1 MHHSNHSQLPKIAL
15 FVCRSWLP
23 KGSTTGHHWWWPGD
37 RKRLCTSPSSSDEWP
52 HACAGGS
59 WPTHTN
65 MGEQQASLV
74 GDGSSGA
81 ASAPTK
87 LLGSGAV
94 VARAARRPALGP
106 GGHTPTPAGPPAKWL
121 LLAPPIGCWLWTEG
135 ALWLVG
141 VGAAWGPQAGAV
153 APLAARFW
161 WLPLQNQRPSS
172 RVRSDGG
179 SLVVCA
185 ATTKPLLSLPSP
197 HTMP

>member
-1 MHHSNHSQLPKIAL
+1 
-15 FVCRSWLP
+15 
-23 KGSTTGHHWWWPGD
+23 
-37 RKRLCTSPSSSDEWP
+37 
-52 HACAGGS
+52 
-59 WPTHTN
+59 

-74 GDGSSGA
+74 GGGSSGA

-94 VARAARRPALGP
+94 VVRVAAGQPLGL
-106 GGHTPTPAGPPAKWL
+106 GGTPTPAGPAKWL
-121 LLAPPIGCWLWTEG
+121 LLAPPTGRWLWAEG
-135 ALWLVG
+135 APWLVG

-172 RVRSDGG
+172 RASDG

-185 ATTKPLLSLPSP
+185 ATTKPLLSLPFP